1 MAEELLKRDLMVAIW
16 NKDEIWNET
25 YETKVTHAEA
35 DYIDNE
41 GLGCTRLDEV
51 DPDGDDYDPE
61 ETETIRIS
69 VNDYV
74 EDNYKKDFLE
84 YVNLDDINKGKH
96 SSEDI
101 ESFINE
107 SINSLC
113 EWFRTFT
120 IMGDPFNDEYYI
132 YLEISGGDYITLQD
146 LNPEWT
152 DDEYKLDDEI
162 LADYIDDIM

>member
-1 MAEELLKRDLMVAIW
+1 MKIHENGRVWLIVSHPAYKKEGEEVIQWMNEHYNIITEKKYY
-16 NKDEIWNET
+16 KDS
-25 YETKVTHAEA
+25 
-35 DYIDNE
+35 DYIRK
-41 GLGCTRLDEV
+41 TK
-51 DPDGDDYDPE
+51 YF
-61 ETETIRIS
+61 
-69 VNDYV
+69 
-74 EDNYKKDFLE
+74 KKDFLE
-84 YVNLDDINKGKH
+84 YVNLDDLNKGKH

-120 IMGDPFNDEYYI
+120 IMGDPFNDEYFI

-152 DDEYKLDDEI
+152 DDEYKLDDEM